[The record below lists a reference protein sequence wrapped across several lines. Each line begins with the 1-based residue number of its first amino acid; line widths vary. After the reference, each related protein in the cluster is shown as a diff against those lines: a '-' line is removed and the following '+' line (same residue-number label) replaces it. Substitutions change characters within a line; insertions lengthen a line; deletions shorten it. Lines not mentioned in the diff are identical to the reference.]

1 MRKEGC
7 SLVAK
12 LVIREGDSIERAL
25 KQFKRLCEKEGLRR
39 DIKRASYYEK
49 PSERRRRK
57 KLQQLRERR
66 KQVVK
71 AARVL
76 QKKRRRRT

>member
-1 MRKEGC
+1 M
-7 SLVAK
+7 AK
-12 LVIREGDSIERAL
+12 LLVREGDSIEKAL

-39 DIKRASYYEK
+39 DIKRSSYYEK

-66 KQVVK
+66 KLVNR
-71 AARVL
+71 AA
-76 QKKRRRRT
+76 KMTEKRKR

>member
-1 MRKEGC
+1 
-7 SLVAK
+7 LAK
-12 LVIREGDSIERAL
+12 LLVREGDSIEKAL

-39 DIKRASYYEK
+39 DIKRSSYYEK

-66 KQVVK
+66 KVVTR
-71 AARVL
+71 AA
-76 QKKRRRRT
+76 KMTEKRKR